1 MNRVGQRLGF
11 HALLLLAALL
21 LAGLTMTMINANEGE
36 EGPPQQVII
45 KWREAPSA
53 AEQTARTDNSLRE
66 AGARHGVKIQFV
78 RVMGTGASV
87 YKLDPVLQPRD
98 LTALIKTLS
107 KDPHVEY
114 AEADSI
120 MRTMPRR

>member
-11 HALLLLAALL
+11 HALFLLAALI
-21 LAGLTMTMINANEGE
+21 LASLTMTITHATE

-45 KWREAPSA
+45 KWREAPNA
-53 AEQTARTDNSLRE
+53 AEQTTRTANSLRE

-78 RVMGTGASV
+78 RVMGTGANV
-87 YKLDPVLQPRD
+87 YKLDPVLQPRE
-98 LTALIKTLS
+98 LEALIKTLS

>member
-1 MNRVGQRLGF
+1 MNRVGQGLGLY
-11 HALLLLAALL
+11 ALLLLAALIL
-21 LAGLTMTMINANEGE
+21 TSLTMTIINAN

-45 KWREAPSA
+45 KWNEAPSA
-53 AEQTARTDNSLRE
+53 AEQTTRTENSLRE
-66 AGARHGVKIQFV
+66 AGARHGVKLQFV

-87 YKLDPVLQPRD
+87 YKVDPVLQPRE
-98 LTALIKTLS
+98 LAALIKTLS